1 MYRILVIVCVY
12 MCIYLLVIVCVW
24 VWVGVGGCGCVGVW
38 VCECVSVCVYIH
50 AGGTACVEHVAFAQP
65 RVHLP
70 GSKKNC
76 KNMPMTFFFCNPV
89 STFQVCAC

>member
-1 MYRILVIVCVY
+1 MYIPTSNC
-12 MCIYLLVIVCVW
+12 

-38 VCECVSVCVYIH
+38 VCGCVSVCVYIH

-70 GSKKNC
+70 GSKKNY
-76 KNMPMTFFFCNPV
+76 KKMPMTIFFLQSRVHLPG
-89 STFQVCAC
+89 VCVLACVRVYLETKKKT